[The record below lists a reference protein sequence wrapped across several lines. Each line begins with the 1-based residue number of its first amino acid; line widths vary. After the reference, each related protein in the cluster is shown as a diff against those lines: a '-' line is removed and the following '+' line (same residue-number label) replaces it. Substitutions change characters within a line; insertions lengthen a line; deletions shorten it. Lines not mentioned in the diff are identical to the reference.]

1 MNKTVITFDLSEEEI
16 DRAIKEVETF
26 RDDFRVK
33 VDTYRK
39 RIAEEIAVNA
49 SIGFGSAIM
58 DDIVGEVVGGQ
69 KAMGGS
75 PRSPEV
81 EVDFS
86 HDGDISVVIAMG
98 EDAVWCEFGA
108 GVYHNG
114 SVGSSPNPYGSKNG
128 FTIGSYGQ
136 GRGKQQVWGYWADE
150 SKTKA
155 IITRGTPA
163 TMPMYNAVQE
173 VLSKSIAIA
182 REVFG

>member
-1 MNKTVITFDLSEEEI
+1 MSKTVITFDLSEEEI

-26 RDDFRVK
+26 REDFRVK

-49 SIGFGSAIM
+49 SLNFGSS
-58 DDIVGEVVGGQ
+58 IVNDVI
-69 KAMGGS
+69 KGGS
-75 PRSPEV
+75 PHNAEV
-81 EVDFS
+81 QVSVSERGLV
-86 HDGDISVVIAMG
+86 SVVVASG

-114 SVGSSPNPYGSKNG
+114 SVGGSPNPYGNEVG
-128 FTIGSYGQ
+128 LTIGSYGK
-136 GRGKQQVWGYWADE
+136 GYGKRQAWGYYGEDGGLV
-150 SKTKA
+150 
-155 IITRGTPA
+155 ITRGTPA